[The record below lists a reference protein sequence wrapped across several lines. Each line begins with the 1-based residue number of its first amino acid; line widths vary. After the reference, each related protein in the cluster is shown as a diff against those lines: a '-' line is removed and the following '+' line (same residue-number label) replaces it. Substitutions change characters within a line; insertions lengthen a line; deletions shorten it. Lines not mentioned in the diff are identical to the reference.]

1 MFPMLSRTAI
11 SYGVLAATLALA
23 ACSGPLP
30 TTPQSYLETLR
41 TTRDAKDRAF
51 RDAGDSP
58 VPADRRDDLLPL
70 AYFPADPT
78 YNAVAVLRLPS
89 SPQPVME
96 MPTSTGLRRQMTR
109 VGSLEFNL
117 KGQALTLTAFVETN
131 GPGTNQLFVP
141 FTDVTTGTETYAGG
155 RYLDLERNG
164 TGIYE
169 LDFNVAYHPY
179 CYFDVRFD
187 CPYPPPENR
196 LPLPVRAGERLP
208 ATPTASR

>member
-1 MFPMLSRTAI
+1 MVCRRISFPAVVAMT
-11 SYGVLAATLALA
+11 VVVV
-23 ACSGPLP
+23 ACSGPEP
-30 TTPQSYLETLR
+30 TTPQSYLETLAASR
-41 TTRDAKDRAF
+41 EAKDRAF
-51 RDAGDSP
+51 REAGDSP
-58 VPADRRDDLLPL
+58 VPPDRREDLLPL
-70 AYFPADPT
+70 AYFPPDPT
-78 YNAVAVLRLPS
+78 YNAAAILRPPS
-89 SPQPVME
+89 SPQPVVE

-131 GPGTNQLFVP
+131 GPAVDQLFVP
-141 FTDVTTGTETYAGG
+141 FTDTTTGTETYAGG
-155 RYLDLERNG
+155 RYLDLDRNA

-179 CYFDVRFD
+179 CYFDARYD

-208 ATPTASR
+208 KTPVTAP